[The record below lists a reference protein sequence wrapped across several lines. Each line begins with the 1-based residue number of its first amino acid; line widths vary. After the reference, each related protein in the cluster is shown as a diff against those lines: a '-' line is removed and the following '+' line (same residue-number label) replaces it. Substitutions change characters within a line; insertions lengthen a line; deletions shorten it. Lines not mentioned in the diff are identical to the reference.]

1 MKVSLIFL
9 FVIVL
14 FWPNCVQAPDAG
26 SITVLS
32 DTATATLSIPSAAT
46 TVAPVNKD
54 EAKNTTVQPVLN

>member
-14 FWPNCVQAPDAG
+14 FWPNCVQAPDAS

-32 DTATATLSIPSAAT
+32 DTATATLSIPTAT
-46 TVAPVNKD
+46 TVAPVKKD